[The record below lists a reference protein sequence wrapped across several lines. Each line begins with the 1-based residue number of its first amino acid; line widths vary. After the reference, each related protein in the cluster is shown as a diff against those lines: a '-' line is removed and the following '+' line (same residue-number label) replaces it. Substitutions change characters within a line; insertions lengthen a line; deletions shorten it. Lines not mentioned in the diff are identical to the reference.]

1 MISFIYKIFG
11 GSKEDKKKPTASA
24 PPPQSEADKI
34 AEKKIKIEAA
44 LNDLDIKIKNF
55 EEK

>member
-1 MISFIYKIFG
+1 MSFFDKIFG
-11 GSKEDKKKPTASA
+11 SSKEDKKKPTASA

>member
-1 MISFIYKIFG
+1 MLFIYKIFG
-11 GSKEDKKKPTASA
+11 GSKEDKKNPTASA

-34 AEKKIKIEAA
+34 AEKKIKMEAE
-44 LNDLDIKIKNF
+44 LNNLDIKIKNF